1 MENKM
6 LAMSSHRKR
15 AIFREASGYIELG
28 ELLVL
33 PDKPVPEHAKKL
45 LRRGLHALEKLP
57 EPSRLRPNAQL
68 LYGEALRCLGR
79 FEDALV
85 PYTTVIE
92 AQPKQVEAW
101 LGIGWCLKRTG
112 RLHDAIR
119 FLKKGLMAS
128 PKQPVLFYNLAC
140 YYSLGGNVNA
150 AIEHLTQA
158 IVLDDRFRGLTQLEP
173 DFDPI
178 RKDPRFQ
185 AATHIST

>member
-1 MENKM
+1 MM
-6 LAMSSHRKR
+6 LTMSRYRSR

-28 ELLVL
+28 ELLVR
-33 PDKPVPEHAKKL
+33 PDEPVPRHAKKL
-45 LRRGLHALEKLP
+45 LHRGLSALEKLP
-57 EPSRLRPNAQL
+57 ESSRSRPNAQL

-85 PYTTVIE
+85 SYTTVIQV
-92 AQPKQVEAW
+92 QPKQIEAW
-101 LGIGWCLKRTG
+101 LGIGWCLKRMG
-112 RLHDAIR
+112 RLHDAIQ

-128 PKQPVLFYNLAC
+128 PKQPILFYNLAC
-140 YYSLGGNVNA
+140 YHSLDGNVNA

-158 IVLDDRFRGLTQLEP
+158 IVLDDRFRNLTQIEP